1 MIPILY
7 SSDQT
12 TFTTNGIGALID
24 CTAAEV
30 VEELNGVYECSINF
44 PSTGELIESIEKGKI
59 IALKPNDTANNQG
72 FRIYRITNN
81 PLNKNNNLKLYGQHI
96 SYDLNGFPVNPFSV
110 NNVLVSVALSS
121 ILSHSYYTNSFSVSS
136 TASNAGSFS
145 IEKPCSI
152 RNCLGGM
159 EGAILDNYGG
169 EFEFDNFEI
178 KHSTRRGAD
187 NGVVISY
194 GKNLTSIL
202 DDSSIDKT
210 YTAVYPYATKSD
222 GTVVMLT
229 EKVIETQNLSNYPVP
244 KVLNLDLTEKFS
256 DDSYITESNLR
267 SAANAYITNNRINSI
282 SQNIK
287 VSFENLWQSEEY
299 SGMAL
304 LERVSLGDTVTIK
317 CEPFNIFVNA
327 RVVKTTYDVLNEKY
341 KSIELGKLK
350 SNFSDTLS
358 KIQTSINDLQSQINL
373 QPSVIEA
380 AIAHATELITGGLGG
395 YVIIET
401 NSTTGYPEEI
411 LIMDTADKTT
421 AVNVWRFNQ
430 NGLGHS
436 HSGYNGPFNDV
447 ALTYDGQINASRIL
461 TGVLNANLIKTGM
474 ISDIN
479 DNFEINLTTGHITLK
494 GGSVSSTA
502 DIWQAGFT
510 IYHSNLNVAASMFH
524 SANGVGVVT
533 AELGMFGER
542 DNEKTYI
549 GLDSTTGDGYV
560 MTDNVICT
568 NISAD
573 SGTITTA
580 TITTASITTLTAN
593 NFGVDEVT
601 VGYGLTIYHSNSTVA
616 ASIFKSSTDVGVVTA
631 ENVMV
636 GSRNNEKTYI
646 GVNSSNE
653 GYVQTDIVNTGS
665 ISVNNNSLSLIQIRA
680 EINGAMT
687 SLYVLGYT

>member
-1 MIPILY
+1 MYPVLFG
-7 SSDQT
+7 SSTSELKGHGIGVLTDCISGYVEEER
-12 TFTTNGIGALID
+12 NGIYECQFVYPVTGALYNQ
-24 CTAAEV
+24 
-30 VEELNGVYECSINF
+30 L
-44 PSTGELIESIEKGKI
+44 EKGKI
-59 IALKPNDTANNQG
+59 ISVKPNDTSSNQYY
-72 FRIYRITNN
+72 RIYRIINS
-81 PLNKNNNLKLYGQHI
+81 PLSTRVTVYAHHI
-96 SYDLNGFPVNPFSV
+96 SYDLNGYPVNPFTASGV
-110 NNVLVSVALSS
+110 TASAALEA
-121 ILSHSYYTNSFSVSS
+121 ILNNSFYSNIGYTVSS
-136 TASNAGSFS
+136 TSSTVSN
-145 IEKPCSI
+145 INITKPCSI

-159 EGAILDNYGG
+159 DGSFLDDFGG
-169 EFEFDNFEI
+169 EFEFDNFAI
-178 KHSTRRGAD
+178 KHYANRGSD
-187 NGVVISY
+187 KGVRIAY
-194 GKNLTSIL
+194 GKNLLSLLDDTSI
-202 DDSSIDKT
+202 DGT
-210 YTAVYPYATKSD
+210 YTAVYPYAFKTD
-222 GTVVMLT
+222 GTIVTLT
-229 EKVIETQNLSNYPVP
+229 EKVIETENLSEYPTN
-244 KVLNLDLTEKFS
+244 KVLNLDLTDKFS
-256 DDSYITESNLR
+256 DDSQITESNLR
-267 SAANAYITNNRINSI
+267 SAANSYITANRINSI

-287 VSFENLWQSEEY
+287 VEFENLWQTEEY
-299 SGMAL
+299 KSIAL
-304 LERVSLGDTVTIK
+304 LERVSLCDTVTID
-317 CEPFNIFVNA
+317 CEPYGISLSA
-327 RVVKTTYDVLNEKY
+327 KVVKTTYDFINERYRK
-341 KSIELGKLK
+341 IELGKTK
-350 SNFSDTLS
+350 SNFVETLN
-358 KIQTSINDLQSQINL
+358 KINNIENELRA
-373 QPSVIEA
+373 QPSIIEA
-380 AIAHATELITGGLGG
+380 AIAYATKLITGGLGG
-395 YVIIET
+395 YVVIT
-401 NSTTGYPEEI
+401 PDPTTGYPKEI
-411 LIMDTADKTT
+411 LIMDNPDKTQ

-461 TGVLNANLIKTGM
+461 TGVLNANLIKAGM

-494 GGSVSSTA
+494 DGSVSSTA

-510 IYHSNLNVAASMFH
+510 IYHSNLNVAASMFN
-524 SANGVGVVT
+524 SANDVGVVT

-631 ENVMV
+631 EDVRV

-646 GVNSSNE
+646 GVDSSNE
-653 GYVQTDIVNTGS
+653 GYVKTDIVNTGS
-665 ISVNNNSLSLIQIRA
+665 ISVNNNSLSLIRIRA

>member
-81 PLNKNNNLKLYGQHI
+81 PLNNNLKLYGQHI
-96 SYDLNGFPVNPFSV
+96 SYDLNGFSVNPFSA

-159 EGAILDNYGG
+159 EGAILDVFGG

-494 GGSVSSTA
+494 GGAVSSTA

-510 IYHSNLNVAASMFH
+510 IYHSDDTVATSMFA
-524 SANGVGVVT
+524 SAN
-533 AELGMFGER
+533 
-542 DNEKTYI
+542 
-549 GLDSTTGDGYV
+549 
-560 MTDNVICT
+560 
-568 NISAD
+568 
-573 SGTITTA
+573 
-580 TITTASITTLTAN
+580 
-593 NFGVDEVT
+593 
-601 VGYGLTIYHSNSTVA
+601 
-616 ASIFKSSTDVGVVTA
+616 DVGVVTA
-631 ENVMV
+631 EYILV
-636 GSRNNEKTYI
+636 GARNNEKTTI
-646 GVNSSNE
+646 GIDNNS
-653 GYVQTDIVNTGS
+653 GYVQTDAIIATIVKSPVSLLYNGSEVGSFYVNVNGESVLNTN
-665 ISVNNNSLSLIQIRA
+665 ITITNSLSIPTTQGNNPVLYS
-680 EINGAMT
+680 NGANT
-687 SLYVLGYT
+687 IIFVNQLIVDGVNYENKSIKVLCDDNVERWINVLGNY